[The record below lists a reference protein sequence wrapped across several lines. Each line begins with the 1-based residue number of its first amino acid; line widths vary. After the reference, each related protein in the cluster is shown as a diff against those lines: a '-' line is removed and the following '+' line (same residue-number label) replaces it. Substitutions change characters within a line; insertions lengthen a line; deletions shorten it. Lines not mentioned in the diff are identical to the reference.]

1 MQSGFMRFS
10 AALLAIKSHNVLQ
23 SFIESEF
30 LAKIEA
36 MYGASA
42 GVGDRDSTKLKT
54 RCLSVR
60 GYVRVGVVIWCSPFK
75 SYCFQQ

>member
-1 MQSGFMRFS
+1 MQSGFIRFS

-30 LAKIEA
+30 LAKTEA

-42 GVGDRDSTKLKT
+42 GVGDRD
-54 RCLSVR
+54 
-60 GYVRVGVVIWCSPFK
+60 
-75 SYCFQQ
+75 